1 MAVTVRNMRFWAVM
15 SSSMS
20 FLAVA
25 HGLRTLSSMACDL
38 ARLAC
43 LAVRP
48 RAALVAENLFLR
60 KQLALFQE
68 RQRKPRRADDS
79 TRWLM
84 ATLSRWFAWRGAL
97 ANVKPDTLISSALE
111 VEADGRTPSRN

>member
-1 MAVTVRNMRFWAVM
+1 M
-15 SSSMS
+15 SSSIS

-25 HGLRTLSSMACDL
+25 NCLRTLSSVACDL

-43 LAVRP
+43 LAARR
-48 RAALVAENLFLR
+48 RAALVAEYLFLR
-60 KQLALFQE
+60 KQPALFQE
-68 RQRKPRRADDS
+68 GQRKPGRADDS

>member
-1 MAVTVRNMRFWAVM
+1 MAPCLW
-15 SSSMS
+15 
-20 FLAVA
+20 
-25 HGLRTLSSMACDL
+25 TLSSVAYDL

-43 LAVRP
+43 LAPRP
-48 RAALVAENLFLR
+48 RAALVAENRFLR
-60 KQLALFQE
+60 KRLALFQE

-97 ANVKPDTLISSALE
+97 VSVKPDTLIRWQRK
-111 VEADGRTPSRN
+111 GFRIC